1 MKGHLGKD
9 VRRAVLAIGLCGAVL
24 LAMGVYRSRSAAAA
38 GMQTPA
44 PDVLSAK
51 GGGARIVEIN
61 IDGIIQPILAE
72 FISSA
77 FDEAASSKASLILI
91 TMNTPGGLDTSM
103 RQIIQRIISSPV
115 PVVVYVSPSGS
126 RAASA
131 GFYILLSTDIAA
143 MAPGTDTGA
152 ASPIFM
158 VGGTPIQIDETLK
171 HKAMNE
177 AAAYLRSISERRGRN
192 VELAE
197 KAVTEAKAYSA
208 SEALSGNLIDLIAGS
223 TEELLAKLDGRTIKR
238 FDGTSVTLKLA
249 GAVRTKVE
257 VSAKQR
263 FLGWLAQPD
272 LLFILLIVGILG
284 LYVEFTH
291 PGLIF
296 PGVLGGIALLLFLT
310 GAEVVPLN
318 MLGILLIAGAV
329 VLFVMEAKVTSHGAL
344 ALAGVLAMLVGALI
358 LVRSPITGMGVSI
371 GVALSVTLPF
381 ALITVFVM
389 RLAIGTFSLRQTTGT
404 NVLVGAVGEVREA
417 VDGTGMV
424 FVKGELWRAA
434 ATVKIPPG
442 AHVRVE
448 RVDGLTLQ
456 VVPLE
461 GEEVAATKSP
471 AGGQAA
477 H

>member
-1 MKGHLGKD
+1 M
-9 VRRAVLAIGLCGAVL
+9 
-24 LAMGVYRSRSAAAA
+24 SAES
-38 GMQTPA
+38 PA
-44 PDVLSAK
+44 PRV
-51 GGGARIVEIN
+51 VEIN

-72 FISSA
+72 FVSEA
-77 FDEAASSKASLILI
+77 FDEAARTKASLILI

-115 PVVVYVSPSGS
+115 PVAVLVSPSGS

-131 GFYILLSTDIAA
+131 GFYILLSADIAA
-143 MAPGTDTGA
+143 MSPGTDTGA

-158 VGGTPIQIDETLK
+158 VGGTPVQIDETLK
-171 HKAMNE
+171 RKAMNE
-177 AAAYLRSISERRGRN
+177 AAAYLRSITEKRGRN

-208 SEALSGNLIDLIAGS
+208 SEALSGNLVDMIVAS
-223 TEELLAKLDGRTIKR
+223 PEELLAKLDGRTIKR

-249 GAVRTKVE
+249 GAVHTRVE

-291 PGLIF
+291 PGLIY
-296 PGVLGGIALLLFLT
+296 PGVLGGISILLFLT

-329 VLFVMEAKVTSHGAL
+329 VLFVLEAKVTSHGAL
-344 ALAGVLAMLVGALI
+344 ATGGVLAMLVGALI
-358 LVRSPITGMGVSI
+358 LVRSPMTGMGVSI

-381 ALITVFVM
+381 ALITVLVM
-389 RLAIGTFSLRQTTGT
+389 RLAIRTFALRQTVGTG
-404 NVLVGAVGEVREA
+404 VLVGAIGEVREV

-434 ATVKIPPG
+434 AGVKIPVG
-442 AHVRVE
+442 ARVRVE
-448 RVDGLTLQ
+448 HVNGLTLQ
-456 VVPLE
+456 VVPA
-461 GEEVAATKSP
+461 GEQAVGGNSP
-471 AGGQAA
+471 AGSEPA

>member
-1 MKGHLGKD
+1 MKGHLGRN
-9 VRRAVLAIGLCGAVL
+9 VSRAL
-24 LAMGVYRSRSAAAA
+24 LASLLLAAFFLAA
-38 GMQTPA
+38 GPWREPRVMAAESPA
-44 PDVLSAK
+44 PRV
-51 GGGARIVEIN
+51 IEIN

-72 FISSA
+72 FVSEA
-77 FDEAASSKASLILI
+77 FDEAARTKASLILI

-115 PVVVYVSPSGS
+115 PVAVLVSPSGS

-131 GFYILLSTDIAA
+131 GFYILLSADIAA
-143 MAPGTDTGA
+143 MSPGTDTGA

-158 VGGTPIQIDETLK
+158 VGGTPVQIDETLK
-171 HKAMNE
+171 RKAMNE
-177 AAAYLRSISERRGRN
+177 AAAYLRSITEKRGRN

-208 SEALSGNLIDLIAGS
+208 SEALSGNLVDMIVAS
-223 TEELLAKLDGRTIKR
+223 PEELLAKLDGRTIKR
-238 FDGTSVTLKLA
+238 FDGTSVTLKLT
-249 GAVRTKVE
+249 GAVHTRVE

-291 PGLIF
+291 PGLIY
-296 PGVLGGIALLLFLT
+296 PGVLGVISILLFLT

-329 VLFVMEAKVTSHGAL
+329 VMFVLEAKVTSHGAL
-344 ALAGVLAMLVGALI
+344 AAGGVLAMLVGALI
-358 LVRSPITGMGVSI
+358 LVRSPMTGMGVSI

-381 ALITVFVM
+381 ALITVLVM
-389 RLAIGTFSLRQTTGT
+389 RLAIRTFALRQTVGTG
-404 NVLVGAVGEVREA
+404 VLVGAIGEVREV

-434 ATVKIPPG
+434 AGVKIPVG
-442 AHVRVE
+442 ARVRVE
-448 RVDGLTLQ
+448 HVNGLTLQ
-456 VVPLE
+456 VVPA
-461 GEEVAATKSP
+461 GEQAVGGNSP
-471 AGGQAA
+471 AGSEPA

>member
-1 MKGHLGKD
+1 M
-9 VRRAVLAIGLCGAVL
+9 
-24 LAMGVYRSRSAAAA
+24 SAES
-38 GMQTPA
+38 PA
-44 PDVLSAK
+44 PRV
-51 GGGARIVEIN
+51 VEIN

-72 FISSA
+72 FVSEA
-77 FDEAASSKASLILI
+77 FDEAARTKASLILI

-115 PVVVYVSPSGS
+115 PVAVLVSPSGS

-131 GFYILLSTDIAA
+131 GFYILLSADIAA
-143 MAPGTDTGA
+143 MSPGTDTGA

-158 VGGTPIQIDETLK
+158 VGGTPVQIDETLK
-171 HKAMNE
+171 RKAMNE
-177 AAAYLRSISERRGRN
+177 AAAYLRSITEKRGRN

-208 SEALSGNLIDLIAGS
+208 SEALSGNLVDMIVAS
-223 TEELLAKLDGRTIKR
+223 PEELLAKLDGRTIKR

-249 GAVRTKVE
+249 GAVHTRVE

-291 PGLIF
+291 PGLIY
-296 PGVLGGIALLLFLT
+296 PGVLGGISILLFLT

-329 VLFVMEAKVTSHGAL
+329 VLFVLEAKVTSHGAL
-344 ALAGVLAMLVGALI
+344 ATGGVLAMLVGALI
-358 LVRSPITGMGVSI
+358 LVRSPMTGMGVSI

-381 ALITVFVM
+381 ALITVLVM
-389 RLAIGTFSLRQTTGT
+389 RLAIRTFALRQTVGTG
-404 NVLVGAVGEVREA
+404 VLVGAIGEVREV

-434 ATVKIPPG
+434 AGVKIPVG
-442 AHVRVE
+442 ARVRVE
-448 RVDGLTLQ
+448 HVNGLTLQ
-456 VVPLE
+456 VVPA
-461 GEEVAATKSP
+461 GEQAVAGNSP
-471 AGGQAA
+471 AGSEPA